1 MSENK
6 DITQYSEEKLDMG
19 TITFANDVIAI
30 IAGLAAS
37 EVQGVAS
44 MSGGIYDGVAS
55 ALGRK
60 NLTKGVKV
68 EVGNEQVAVDLAMI
82 FYYGVEIPAVAKTV
96 QENVKKAVESMTGL
110 EVVEVNIAVMGV
122 RFEKEPAPV
131 PVEAP
136 AEEPE
141 PAPAP
146 RVR

>member
-6 DITQYSEEKLDMG
+6 NLQAYSEEKLDMG
-19 TITFANDVIAI
+19 TVTFANDVIAI

-37 EVQGVAS
+37 EVEGVAA

-68 EVGNEQVAVDLAMI
+68 EVGNEQVAVDLTMI
-82 FYYGVEIPAVAKTV
+82 FNYGVEIPTVAKNV
-96 QENVKKAVESMTGL
+96 QENVKKAVENMTGL
-110 EVVEVNIAVMGV
+110 EVVEVNISVIGV
-122 RFEKEPAPV
+122 RFEKEAEV
-131 PVEAP
+131 SAVEAP
-136 AEEPE
+136 AAE
-141 PAPAP
+141 APAP

>member
-6 DITQYSEEKLDMG
+6 DVQVYSEEKLDMG

-37 EVQGVAS
+37 EVQGVAA
-44 MSGGIYDGVAS
+44 MSGGIADGVAS

-60 NLTKGVKV
+60 NLTRGVKV
-68 EVGNEQVAVDLAMI
+68 EVGNEQLSVDLAMI
-82 FYYGVEIPAVAKTV
+82 FYYGVEIPAVAKAV
-96 QENVKKAVESMTGL
+96 QENVKKAVENMTGL
-110 EVVEVNIAVMGV
+110 EVVEVNISVMGV
-122 RFEKEPAPV
+122 RFEKETAPV

-136 AEEPE
+136 VEEE
-141 PAPAP
+141 EPAP